1 MIKKYINT
9 TIQLICHFFIK
20 KSLHNMNHGRRR
32 WKKGYLRSDGVVKQM
47 WLGVI
52 HGTHTEGSI

>member
-1 MIKKYINT
+1 
-9 TIQLICHFFIK
+9 
-20 KSLHNMNHGRRR
+20 MNHGRRR

-47 WLGVI
+47 WLGVT